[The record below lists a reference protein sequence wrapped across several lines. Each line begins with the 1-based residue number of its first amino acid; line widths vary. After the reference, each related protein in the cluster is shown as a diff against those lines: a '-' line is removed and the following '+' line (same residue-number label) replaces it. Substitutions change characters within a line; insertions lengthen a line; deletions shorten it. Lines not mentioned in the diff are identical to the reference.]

1 LKKKKSLLLPERH
14 PTRDFFTCDI
24 LDPSFKD
31 DLASM
36 EHPIFSLAT
45 KPDIRIKLYK
55 HNGIELEVI
64 PSVLGV
70 ATIWDKDILIYC
82 ISQIVEGQNRG
93 RTDISKTVRIT
104 VYDYL
109 RATNRST
116 AGSIYERLPVSLNRL
131 AGTRIRT
138 NIKTNGEIIKEG
150 FGLIDKWKIVAKSPT
165 DEQMTAIEITLSD
178 WLYSAAKGKD
188 VLTIDRDYFRLRK
201 GLERRIYELARKH
214 CGKQK
219 KWKIRLKLLYKK
231 SGSKST
237 IKEFRRNIKE
247 IISCNHLPG
256 YRVYFINDRD
266 LVVFYSRNGNDEII
280 KDVYQGTIR

>member
-1 LKKKKSLLLPERH
+1 MRH
-14 PTRDFFTCDI
+14 PTRDFFTCDM

-45 KPDIRIKLYK
+45 KPDIRIRLYE
-55 HNGIELEVI
+55 HNGNELEVI
-64 PSVLGV
+64 PSMLGL

-82 ISQIVEGQNRG
+82 ISQIVAGQNIG

-116 AGSIYERLPVSLNRL
+116 AGSIYERLPVSLDRL

-138 NIKTNGEIIKEG
+138 NIKTNGEGIKEG
-150 FGLIDKWKIVAKSPT
+150 FGLIDKWKIIEKSST

-178 WLYSAAKGKD
+178 WLYSAAKGND
-188 VLTIDRDYFRLRK
+188 VLTLDRDYFRLRK

-214 CGKQK
+214 CGNQK
-219 KWKIRLKLLYKK
+219 KWKIRLKLLHKK
-231 SGSKST
+231 SGSRST

-266 LVVFYSRNGNDEII
+266 LVVFYSRNGNDELI
-280 KDVYQGTIR
+280 KDVIQGTLF

>member
-1 LKKKKSLLLPERH
+1 MKKKKSLLLPERH

-45 KPDIRIKLYK
+45 KPDVSVRLYK
-55 HNGIELEVI
+55 HNGNELEVI
-64 PSVLGV
+64 PSILGV

-82 ISQIVEGQNRG
+82 ISQIVEGHNRG
-93 RTDISKTVRIT
+93 RTDISKTVRMT

-109 RATNRST
+109 RTTNKST
-116 AGSIYERLPVSLNRL
+116 AGSIYERLPASLDRL
-131 AGTRIRT
+131 AGTRVKT
-138 NIKTNGEIIKEG
+138 NIKTNGERIKEG
-150 FGLIDKWKIVAKSPT
+150 FGLIDKWKVVEKSSS
-165 DEQMTAIEITLSD
+165 DEKMTAIEITLSD
-178 WLYSAAKGKD
+178 WLYNAAKGND
-188 VLTIDRDYFRLRK
+188 VLTLDRDYFRLRK

-214 CGKQK
+214 CGNQK
-219 KWKIRLKLLYKK
+219 KWKIRLKLLHKK

-266 LVVFYSRNGNDEII
+266 LVVFYSRNGNDELI
-280 KDVYQGTIR
+280 KDVIQGALF